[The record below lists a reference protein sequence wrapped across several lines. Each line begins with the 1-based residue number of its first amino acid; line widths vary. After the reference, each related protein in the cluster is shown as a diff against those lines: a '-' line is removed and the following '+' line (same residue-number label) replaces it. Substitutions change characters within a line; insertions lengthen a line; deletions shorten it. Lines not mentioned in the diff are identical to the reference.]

1 MMKRLCITI
10 AAVFLSV
17 LSASA
22 QELDSLEFDR
32 YRGLDSL
39 LTQFY
44 YTLEREDPEVKGV
57 EFDGLIETCKDSLT
71 RQHVTLQIFDHYR
84 YSRLMGDETVA
95 VHIFDNWLANGRVK
109 TRSEF
114 EMMDAELFANF
125 NRESLIGMDAPRIE
139 LFKPC
144 GGRKAIPSEGRI
156 SILFFYDTSC
166 GKCRLET
173 QVLPTIVKEVDF
185 PFDFYAIYVGTD
197 RREWNAF
204 RRNFRLKNKNIRL
217 IHLWDP
223 EIDSGYQKAYGVTGT
238 PRLFVVEP
246 DGVIIG
252 RRLEMTNLMEM
263 FPVLRAVWET
273 YEKYK

>member
-156 SILFFYDTSC
+156 SVLFFYDTSC

>member
-1 MMKRLCITI
+1 MMRRLVFTM
-10 AAVFLSV
+10 AAAFLFAFSV
-17 LSASA
+17 SA
-22 QELDSLEFDR
+22 QELDSLEFER

-44 YTLEREDPEVKGV
+44 YTLEREDPEVKSV

-84 YSRLMGDETVA
+84 FSRLMGDETVA
-95 VHIFDNWLANGRVK
+95 VHIFDNWLASGRVK

-125 NRESLIGMDAPRIE
+125 NRQSLIGMDAPRIE
-139 LFKPC
+139 LLKPC
-144 GGRKAIPSEGRI
+144 GGKRAIPSEGRI
-156 SILFFYDTSC
+156 SVLFFYDTSC
-166 GKCRLET
+166 AKCRLET

-185 PFDFYAIYVGTD
+185 PFDFYAIYVGTE
-197 RREWNAF
+197 RRDWNAF
-204 RRNFRLKNKNIRL
+204 RRNFRLNNKNIRL

-263 FPVLRAVWET
+263 FPLLKAVWET

>member
-1 MMKRLCITI
+1 MMRRLVFTM
-10 AAVFLSV
+10 AAAFLFAFSV
-17 LSASA
+17 SA
-22 QELDSLEFDR
+22 QELDSLEFER

-44 YTLEREDPEVKGV
+44 YTLEREDPEVKSV

-84 YSRLMGDETVA
+84 FSRLMGDETVA
-95 VHIFDNWLANGRVK
+95 VHIFDNWLASGRVK

-125 NRESLIGMDAPRIE
+125 NRQSLIGMDAPRIE
-139 LFKPC
+139 LLKPC
-144 GGRKAIPSEGRI
+144 GGKRATPSEGRI
-156 SILFFYDTSC
+156 SVLFFYDTSC
-166 GKCRLET
+166 AKCRLET

-185 PFDFYAIYVGTD
+185 PFDFYAIYVGTE
-197 RREWNAF
+197 RRDWNAF
-204 RRNFRLKNKNIRL
+204 RRNFRLNNKNIRL

-263 FPVLRAVWET
+263 FPLLRAVWET

>member
-1 MMKRLCITI
+1 MMRRLVFTM
-10 AAVFLSV
+10 AAAFLFAFSV
-17 LSASA
+17 SA
-22 QELDSLEFDR
+22 QELDSLEFER

-44 YTLEREDPEVKGV
+44 YTLEREDPEVKSV

-71 RQHVTLQIFDHYR
+71 RQHVTLQIFVHYR
-84 YSRLMGDETVA
+84 FSRLMGDETVA
-95 VHIFDNWLANGRVK
+95 VHIFDNWLASGRVK

-125 NRESLIGMDAPRIE
+125 NRQSLIGMDAPRIE
-139 LFKPC
+139 LLKPC
-144 GGRKAIPSEGRI
+144 GGKRAIPSEGRI
-156 SILFFYDTSC
+156 SVLFFYDTSC
-166 GKCRLET
+166 AKCRLET

-185 PFDFYAIYVGTD
+185 PFDFYAIYVGTE
-197 RREWNAF
+197 RRDWNAF
-204 RRNFRLKNKNIRL
+204 RRNFRLNNKNIRL

-263 FPVLRAVWET
+263 FPLLRAVWET

>member
-44 YTLEREDPEVKGV
+44 YTLEREDPEVKGA

-156 SILFFYDTSC
+156 SVLFFYDTSC

>member
-125 NRESLIGMDAPRIE
+125 NRESLIGMDAPSIE

-156 SILFFYDTSC
+156 SVLFFYDTSC

>member
-1 MMKRLCITI
+1 MKRLAFII
-10 AAVFLSV
+10 AAFLVSAV
-17 LSASA
+17 ASA

-57 EFDGLIETCKDSLT
+57 EFDGLIASCKDSLT
-71 RQHVTLQIFDHYR
+71 RQHVTLQIFDHFR

-95 VHIFDNWLANGRVK
+95 VHIFDNWIGNGLVA

-114 EMMDAELFANF
+114 EMMDDELFVNF
-125 NRESLIGMDAPRIE
+125 NRSSLIGMDAPRIE
-139 LFKPC
+139 LYKPC
-144 GGRKAIPSEGRI
+144 GGKRAIPSSGRI
-156 SILFFYDTSC
+156 SVLFFYDTAC
-166 GKCRLET
+166 AKCRLET
-173 QVLPTIVKEVDF
+173 QVLPTVVKDVDF
-185 PFDFYAIYVGTD
+185 PFDFYAIYVGTNKRD
-197 RREWNAF
+197 WNAF
-204 RRNFRLKNKNIRL
+204 RRNFRLNNKNIKL

-223 EIDSGYQKAYGVTGT
+223 EVESGYQKAYGVIGT

-252 RRLEMTNLMEM
+252 RRLEMENLLEM

>member
-144 GGRKAIPSEGRI
+144 GGRKDIPSEGRI
-156 SILFFYDTSC
+156 SVLFFYDTSC

>member
-10 AAVFLSV
+10 AAVFLSI

-156 SILFFYDTSC
+156 SVLFFYDTSC

>member
-1 MMKRLCITI
+1 MMRRLVFTM
-10 AAVFLSV
+10 AAAFLFAFSV
-17 LSASA
+17 SA
-22 QELDSLEFDR
+22 QELDSLEFER

-44 YTLEREDPEVKGV
+44 YTLEREDPEVKSV

-84 YSRLMGDETVA
+84 FSRLMGDETVA
-95 VHIFDNWLANGRVK
+95 VHIFDNWLASGRVK

-125 NRESLIGMDAPRIE
+125 NRQSLIGMDAPRIE
-139 LFKPC
+139 LLKPC
-144 GGRKAIPSEGRI
+144 GGKRAIPSEGRI
-156 SILFFYDTSC
+156 SVLFFYDTSC
-166 GKCRLET
+166 AKCRLET

-185 PFDFYAIYVGTD
+185 PFDFYAIYVGTE
-197 RREWNAF
+197 RRDWNAF
-204 RRNFRLKNKNIRL
+204 RRNFRLNNKNIRL

-223 EIDSGYQKAYGVTGT
+223 EIDSGYQRAYGVTGT

-263 FPVLRAVWET
+263 FPLLRAVWET

>member
-10 AAVFLSV
+10 AAVFLPV

-156 SILFFYDTSC
+156 SVLFFYDTSC

>member
-1 MMKRLCITI
+1 MMRRLVFTM
-10 AAVFLSV
+10 AAAFLFAFSV
-17 LSASA
+17 SA
-22 QELDSLEFDR
+22 QELDSLEFER

-44 YTLEREDPEVKGV
+44 YTLEREDPEVKSV

-84 YSRLMGDETVA
+84 FSRLMGDETVA
-95 VHIFDNWLANGRVK
+95 VHIFDNWLASGRVK

-125 NRESLIGMDAPRIE
+125 NRQSLIGMDAPRIE
-139 LFKPC
+139 LLKPC
-144 GGRKAIPSEGRI
+144 GGKRAIPSEGRI
-156 SILFFYDTSC
+156 SVLFFYDTSC
-166 GKCRLET
+166 AKCRLET

-185 PFDFYAIYVGTD
+185 PFDFYAIYVGTE
-197 RREWNAF
+197 RRDWNAF
-204 RRNFRLKNKNIRL
+204 RRNFRLNNKNIRL

-263 FPVLRAVWET
+263 FPLLRAVWET

>member
-1 MMKRLCITI
+1 MMRRLVFTM
-10 AAVFLSV
+10 AAAFLFAFSV
-17 LSASA
+17 SA
-22 QELDSLEFDR
+22 QELDSLEFER

-44 YTLEREDPEVKGV
+44 YTLEREDPEVKSV

-84 YSRLMGDETVA
+84 FSRLMGDETVA
-95 VHIFDNWLANGRVK
+95 VHIFDNWLASGRVK

-125 NRESLIGMDAPRIE
+125 NRQSLIGMDAPRIE
-139 LFKPC
+139 LLKPC
-144 GGRKAIPSEGRI
+144 GGKRAIPSEGRI
-156 SILFFYDTSC
+156 SVLFFYDTSC
-166 GKCRLET
+166 AKCRLET

-185 PFDFYAIYVGTD
+185 PFDFYAIYVGTE
-197 RREWNAF
+197 RRDWNAF
-204 RRNFRLKNKNIRL
+204 RRNFRLNNKNIRL

-263 FPVLRAVWET
+263 LPLLRAVWET

>member
-1 MMKRLCITI
+1 MMRRLVFTM
-10 AAVFLSV
+10 AAAFLFAFSV
-17 LSASA
+17 SA
-22 QELDSLEFDR
+22 QELDSLEFER

-44 YTLEREDPEVKGV
+44 YTLEREDPEVKSV

-71 RQHVTLQIFDHYR
+71 RQHVALQIFDHYR
-84 YSRLMGDETVA
+84 FSRLMGDETVA
-95 VHIFDNWLANGRVK
+95 VHIFDNWLASGRVK

-125 NRESLIGMDAPRIE
+125 NRQSLIGMDAPRIE
-139 LFKPC
+139 LLKPC
-144 GGRKAIPSEGRI
+144 GGKRAIPSEGRI
-156 SILFFYDTSC
+156 SVLFFYDTSC
-166 GKCRLET
+166 AKCRLET

-185 PFDFYAIYVGTD
+185 PFDFYAIYVGTE
-197 RREWNAF
+197 RRDWNAF
-204 RRNFRLKNKNIRL
+204 RRNFRLNNKNIRL

-263 FPVLRAVWET
+263 FPLLRAVWET

>member
-1 MMKRLCITI
+1 MMRRLVFTM
-10 AAVFLSV
+10 AAAFLFAFSV
-17 LSASA
+17 SA
-22 QELDSLEFDR
+22 QELDSLEFER

-44 YTLEREDPEVKGV
+44 YTLEREDPEVKSV

-84 YSRLMGDETVA
+84 FSRLMGDETVA
-95 VHIFDNWLANGRVK
+95 VHIFDNWLASGRVK

-125 NRESLIGMDAPRIE
+125 NRQSLIGMDAPRIE
-139 LFKPC
+139 LLKPC
-144 GGRKAIPSEGRI
+144 GGKRAIPSEGRI
-156 SILFFYDTSC
+156 SVLFFYDTSC
-166 GKCRLET
+166 AKCRLET

-185 PFDFYAIYVGTD
+185 PFDFYAIYVGTE
-197 RREWNAF
+197 RRDWNAF
-204 RRNFRLKNKNIRL
+204 RRNFRLNNKNIRL

-263 FPVLRAVWET
+263 FPLLRAVWET
-273 YEKYK
+273 YEKYN

>member
-1 MMKRLCITI
+1 MMRRLVFTM
-10 AAVFLSV
+10 AAAFLFAFSV
-17 LSASA
+17 SA
-22 QELDSLEFDR
+22 QELDSLEFER

-44 YTLEREDPEVKGV
+44 YTLEREDPEVKSV

-84 YSRLMGDETVA
+84 FSRLMGDETVA
-95 VHIFDNWLANGRVK
+95 VHIFDNWLASGRVK

-125 NRESLIGMDAPRIE
+125 NRQSLIGMDAPRIE
-139 LFKPC
+139 LLKPC
-144 GGRKAIPSEGRI
+144 GGKRAIPSEGRI
-156 SILFFYDTSC
+156 SVLFFYDTSC
-166 GKCRLET
+166 AKCWLET

-185 PFDFYAIYVGTD
+185 PFDFYAIYVGTE
-197 RREWNAF
+197 RRDWNAF
-204 RRNFRLKNKNIRL
+204 RRNFRLNNKNIRL

-263 FPVLRAVWET
+263 FPLLRAVWET